1 MIRAGQADAGV
12 TRRRWDVVVIG
23 AGPAGSTAARILAD
37 RGHAVLLVDRFAFPR
52 DKVCGDGLIP
62 DALRCLRRAGLYD
75 AVTRQGFR
83 TDTLSVYSPAGV
95 RVDLPGE
102 FVTLPRMQLDA
113 LLLAAAVE
121 RGAVFHTAR
130 VSGLS
135 PHGAGVQVRL
145 GDDGFAVD
153 ARYAV
158 LATGADTS
166 LHPGAAGTGW
176 RRPDAVALRCYVNS
190 PVQLDELII
199 SFDRSILPGYAWIFP
214 LGGNRFNIGCG
225 VFHRSERKLRVNLRR
240 TFATFTQQFAPAREV
255 WSARQSSTP
264 LAGATLRCG
273 LEPRWAHDGGSIVA
287 AGETIATTFPFTG
300 EGIGKALESGEAAA
314 EHLAAALAGDSRA
327 LDAYPRILHEEF
339 QPRYHGYRIAERWI
353 ASPWL
358 SDLVAR
364 GIRRSERLR
373 RAAAGVISESV
384 DPRAV
389 FSVRALAAGLLPWR
403 GAR

>member
-37 RGHAVLLVDRFAFPR
+37 RGHAVLLVDRATFPR

-75 AVTRQGFR
+75 AVARQGFR
-83 TDTLSVYSPAGV
+83 SDTLSIYSPSGV

-121 RGAVFHTAR
+121 HGAVFHTAR

-145 GDDGFAVD
+145 GDAGITVQ

-158 LATGADTS
+158 LATGADAS
-166 LHPGAAGTGW
+166 LHPALAGTG
-176 RRPDAVALRCYVNS
+176 RRRADAVALRCYVDS
-190 PVQLDELII
+190 PVRLDELII
-199 SFDRSILPGYAWIFP
+199 SFDRAILPGYAWIFP

-225 VFHRSERKLRVNLRR
+225 VFHRGERNLRVNLRR
-240 TFATFTQQFAPAREV
+240 TFAAFIRQFAPAREV
-255 WSARQSSTP
+255 WSARQASTP

-287 AGETIATTFPFTG
+287 AGEIIATTFPFTG
-300 EGIGKALESGEAAA
+300 EGIGKAMESAEAAA
-314 EHLAAALAGDSRA
+314 EHLAAALAGDTGA
-327 LDAYPRILHEEF
+327 LDAYPRTLHEEF
-339 QPRYHGYRIAERWI
+339 QPRYHGYQVAERWI
-353 ASPWL
+353 ARPWL

-364 GIRRSERLR
+364 GVRRSGRLR

-389 FSVRALAAGLLPWR
+389 FSVRALAAGLLPWS